1 MYKVIFA
8 TLLAAGLLAAPLPY
22 NCSAAFAQQSSV
34 SEKTA
39 KTKKEPSAG
48 QLAARERQKK
58 CAAEWKEAN
67 TAGKTEKG
75 ATWPK
80 FWSDC
85 NKRLKAAAK

>member
-1 MYKVIFA
+1 MYKVMLAI
-8 TLLAAGLLAAPLPY
+8 LLAAGLLVAPLQYVHP
-22 NCSAAFAQQSSV
+22 AAFAQQSSV
-34 SEKTA
+34 SGKTA
-39 KTKKEPSAG
+39 KTKPEPSTG

-58 CAAEWKEAN
+58 CAAEWKDTK